1 MEIRISMADGALT
14 ELESL
19 NDWLGGERE
28 LAGRV
33 KLASAEPREGELGA
47 LSESLVVAVGSG
59 GAISVLAASL
69 KAWLTLPRRSD
80 VRIKIQQADGSSV
93 EIDAKRVAGG
103 QADIGSIIRQAL
115 DYGTAGGKGA
125 TPGP

>member
-69 KAWLTLPRRSD
+69 KAWLSLPRRSD
-80 VRIKIQQADGSSV
+80 VRIRIHRGDGSSV
-93 EIDAKRVAGG
+93 DIDAKRVDAGHVNVE
-103 QADIGSIIRQAL
+103 ALIRQAL
-115 DYGTAGGKGA
+115 DYGTAQE
-125 TPGP
+125 